1 MAFPRFLRH
10 HFVRPSLGL
19 DSFDVGLLQ
28 HPAGRSAWLMKQ
40 LPMLHLM
47 CAAHLLVEIFV
58 EAVKKE
64 RHQLLGVLLRESAEL
79 RRELAHDLLE
89 ARGRDDLGAQEKDGK

>member
-1 MAFPRFLRH
+1 
-10 HFVRPSLGL
+10 
-19 DSFDVGLLQ
+19 
-28 HPAGRSAWLMKQ
+28 MKQ
-40 LPMLHLM
+40 LSMLHFM

-89 ARGRDDLGAQEKDGK
+89 ARRRDDLGAQEKDGKVLCELALITGKKTYLCTSPTTLA